1 MTNDAGVWP
10 GLKLE
15 CANGVAWLVIDRPE
29 RRNAIDRLTRRSLVD
44 ATAALE
50 ADSEVKVL
58 VITGSGAAFCA
69 GTDQSEP
76 AEDAGLPPFLGP
88 LHRIAACLE
97 GITKPVLA
105 AVNGP
110 AMGGGFEIVLASDIR
125 VASTSARFGLPEV
138 RIGTLPASGG
148 TQRLFSALPS
158 AIAWKM
164 LFTGES
170 IDAHEA
176 HRIGLVSDVVA
187 PVELRPYVD
196 EIAHAI
202 VRNAPL
208 SIRAAKLAGR
218 AALDRGLNPG
228 LELERAL
235 WGFLK
240 GTEDRAE
247 ARMAFRDKRRPHFR
261 GR

>member
-1 MTNDAGVWP
+1 MTNDAGRWP
-10 GLKLE
+10 GLRLE
-15 CANGVAWLVIDRPE
+15 RADGIVWLVIDRPA

-44 ATAALE
+44 ATVALE
-50 ADSEVKVL
+50 ADSEAQVL
-58 VITGSGAAFCA
+58 VITGSGSAFCA
-69 GTDQSEP
+69 GTDQTEP
-76 AEDAGLPPFLGP
+76 PEDARFPPFRGP
-88 LHRIAACLE
+88 LPRITAWLD
-97 GITKPVLA
+97 GITKPVIA

-125 VASTSARFGLPEV
+125 VASTEARFGLPEV
-138 RIGTLPASGG
+138 GMGTLPASGG

-164 LFTGES
+164 LFTGQS
-170 IDAHEA
+170 IDAREA
-176 HRIGLVSDVVA
+176 YRVGLVSDVVA
-187 PVELRPYVD
+187 PEQLRPCV
-196 EIAHAI
+196 EGIARAI
-202 VRNAPL
+202 VENAPL

-218 AALDRGLNPG
+218 SALDRGLNSG
-228 LELERAL
+228 LELEGAL

-247 ARMAFRDKRRPHFR
+247 ARTAFRDKRRPHFR